1 MLPSIGNEILKSIIA
16 QHDAEELIT
25 QREVVSEK
33 IATTMEK
40 RAKDFHITLDDV
52 SLTQLRFG
60 AAFTAAVEQ
69 KQVAEQLAEQ
79 ARYNVERATFEKDAS
94 IIRAQVPQPSTAALA
109 VGRAPSVC
117 GFEEFSSGLDV

>member
-117 GFEEFSSGLDV
+117 GLLF